1 MAQPHV
7 QLKNIVKSFGGVT
20 VLDNLNLD
28 IHAGE
33 LVALLGP
40 SGSGKS
46 TCLRVLAGLE
56 TADSGEVLIAGA
68 DVADKPTRERN
79 MGIVFQAYSLFPHL
93 TATDNVGYGLKIRGK
108 EGSQRRKRAQ
118 ELLEMVGLEE
128 HMEKYPN
135 QMSGGQQQ
143 RVALARAL
151 AIEPDVLL
159 LDEPLSA
166 LDAKVRVQ
174 LRDEI
179 RRIQQTAGIATLMV
193 THDQEEAITMADRV
207 GVMSQGQIEQIGT
220 PEDLYL
226 HPRSPFIS
234 QFVGV
239 ANRVIGKVKG
249 GVLRVLDTD
258 LKIVNE
264 FSPAAQ
270 GELATALIRP
280 EQVVMFKQSDAHYTV
295 VDTQLHGVFSSLTVE
310 GELGGGYLRVDM
322 LAREANK
329 FNVGDRV
336 GLRIAREDTVVD
348 HPTDDE
354 IALYKRLEAKWRER

>member
-7 QLKNIVKSFGGVT
+7 QLRQIVKSFGDVT
-20 VLDNLNLD
+20 VLDGLNLD
-28 IHAGE
+28 IEEGE

-56 TADSGEVLIAGA
+56 TADSGEVLINGV

-93 TATDNVGYGLKIRGK
+93 SATDNVAYGLKIRGK
-108 EGSQRRKRAQ
+108 DTKERRSRAQ
-118 ELLEMVGLEE
+118 ELLELVGLEDQ
-128 HMEKYPN
+128 MDKFPS

-179 RRIQQTAGIATLMV
+179 RRIQQSAGIATLMV
-193 THDQEEAITMADRV
+193 THDQEEAIVMADRV
-207 GVMSQGQIEQIGT
+207 GVMSNGQIEQIGT

-239 ANRVIGKVKG
+239 ANRVIGKVKADT
-249 GVLRVLDTD
+249 LRVLDTD
-258 LKIVNE
+258 LQIVNAGSE
-264 FSPAAQ
+264 AAR

-280 EQVVMFKQSDAHYTV
+280 EQIVMTRDNSARYTV
-295 VDTQLHGVFSSLTVE
+295 IDSQLRGMFSSITVQ
-310 GELGGGYLRVDM
+310 GELGKGYLRIDL
-322 LAREANK
+322 LARDAAE
-329 FNVGDRV
+329 FSVGDKV
-336 GLRIAREDTVVD
+336 ALHIARHDTVVD
-348 HPTDDE
+348 VPTEDE
-354 IALYKRLEAKWRER
+354 VAVYRRLEERWASA